1 VKLTIPMFDD
11 LELRISD
18 RSNGGEGF
26 PTARLQ
32 KGLVLFRKGE
42 DLTEEGVGFG
52 VPILKR
58 DAETIFPGGME
69 LSGRRD
75 GAIWRVTA
83 VYEMNLVE
91 RLAGPRGASV
101 RPRSLY
107 AAKNALAAL
116 HRRLPVLR
124 RPLTATSAALRRLF
138 GWQTT
143 FEQAAFRAAVGVR
156 FIVDGERGTID
167 VAVDLTGLPTSG
179 VSEVIVM
186 NELGARHFDRYRDA
200 GGADLRGAA
209 IGTWDQVTTADAAFV
224 SDASQVAFSLAQVDG
239 ARLSR
244 GRELIGAR
252 VAWSGFGYSLPPT
265 LREFKYTLRIEQT
278 A

>member
-1 VKLTIPMFDD
+1 VQLTIPMLDD
-11 LELRISD
+11 LTLRIGD
-18 RSNGGEGF
+18 EARGGGF

-32 KGLVLFRKGE
+32 KGLVLFRGDD

-58 DAETIFPGGME
+58 GVETIFPGAVE

-75 GAIWRVTA
+75 GAISTVTA
-83 VYEMNLVE
+83 VYAMDLVE
-91 RLAGPRGASV
+91 RLAKPGGESV

-124 RPLTATSAALRRLF
+124 RPLTGTSVALRRLF

-143 FEQAAFRAAVGVR
+143 FEQVALRAAVGVR
-156 FIVDGERGTID
+156 YAVDGDRGTID
-167 VAVDLTGLPTSG
+167 VAVDLTGVPAEI
-179 VSEVIVM
+179 SEVVVM
-186 NELGARHFDRYRDA
+186 NELGARHFDRYRDV
-200 GGADLRGAA
+200 GGADVRGAA
-209 IGTWDQVTTADAAFV
+209 IGTWDQVTAADAAFV
-224 SDASQVAFSLAQVDG
+224 SGAAGVSFSLAQVEG

-265 LREFKYTLRIEQT
+265 LREFTYTLRIEKT